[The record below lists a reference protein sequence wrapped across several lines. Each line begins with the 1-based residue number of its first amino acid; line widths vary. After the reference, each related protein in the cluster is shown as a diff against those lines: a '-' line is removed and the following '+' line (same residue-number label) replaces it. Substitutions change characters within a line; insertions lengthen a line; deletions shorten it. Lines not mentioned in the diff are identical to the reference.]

1 VRRLPLDRLR
11 PSATAFVVAA
21 VVVGADLLT
30 KAWAR
35 HSLAGGDRHVVGPL
49 DLHLGFNPGFA
60 FSFGRTYP
68 ALSAT
73 LSLVALAGFGALA
86 LFARPGAP
94 AVGFGLMVG
103 GGLANLLDRL
113 SSPARHVTDFIAVSS
128 FPVFNVA
135 DACITIGVI
144 TLLVVALLGRPILWR
159 R

>member
-11 PSATAFVVAA
+11 PTATAFVVAA
-21 VVVGADLLT
+21 VVVASDLLT

-35 HSLAGGDRHVVGPL
+35 RALASQDRHVIGPV

-60 FSFGRTYP
+60 FSFGRTNP
-68 ALSAT
+68 TLSAALSFA
-73 LSLVALAGFGALA
+73 ALAGFGALA

-113 SSPARHVTDFIAVSS
+113 SSPGRHVTDFIAIGR

-135 DACITIGVI
+135 DASITLGVVV
-144 TLLVVALLGRPILWR
+144 LLVVALLGRPILNHR
-159 R
+159 